1 MKSMASKLT
10 NQQGTFSEDK
20 NEMLFSRFGINYNN
34 EPEMFKKGS
43 VVFRNVSKPKQY
55 AKRRCLHIQY
65 NVDTPGTAIVTHTS
79 KETSNQ
85 ITDEELE
92 SAENVEHPP
101 QSVSKR
107 QLEKERRRRLK
118 AEIVIRHI
126 DIIQDGFWNER
137 PWILTGRSP
146 KATTMQS

>member
-1 MKSMASKLT
+1 
-10 NQQGTFSEDK
+10 
-20 NEMLFSRFGINYNN
+20 
-34 EPEMFKKGS
+34 
-43 VVFRNVSKPKQY
+43 
-55 AKRRCLHIQY
+55 
-65 NVDTPGTAIVTHTS
+65 VDTPGAAIVTHTS

-85 ITDEELE
+85 IADEELK